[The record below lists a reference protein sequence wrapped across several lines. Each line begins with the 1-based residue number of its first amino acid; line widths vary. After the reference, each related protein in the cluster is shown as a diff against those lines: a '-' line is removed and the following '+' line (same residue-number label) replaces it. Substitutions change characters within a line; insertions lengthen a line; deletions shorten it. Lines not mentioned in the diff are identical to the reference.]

1 MATITTT
8 FGQGGVGIQ
17 PNHGS
22 PSLATALRDIASDI
36 SELAGGLA
44 DWSAE
49 LTVATNAVVLPRA
62 GVPIAVE
69 ATTATSAGVKLIQF
83 SGSPS
88 AGYVRAVFTAGVAT
102 LTFNAT
108 DAVTKARVLISP
120 SPASIRTIA
129 G

>member
-1 MATITTT
+1 MSTIPAN
-8 FGQGGVGIQ
+8 FGQGGVGLQ
-17 PNHGS
+17 PEHGT
-22 PSLATALRDIASDI
+22 PSLATALRDVAAD
-36 SELAGGLA
+36 LADMSGGLA

-49 LTVATNAVVLPRA
+49 LTVASHTVALPRA

-69 ATTATSAGVKLIQF
+69 ATTATSAGVKQLQF
-83 SGSPS
+83 SGSPA
-88 AGYVRAVFTAGVAT
+88 AGFVRAVFTAGVAT

-108 DAVTKARVLISP
+108 DAVTKARVLLSP